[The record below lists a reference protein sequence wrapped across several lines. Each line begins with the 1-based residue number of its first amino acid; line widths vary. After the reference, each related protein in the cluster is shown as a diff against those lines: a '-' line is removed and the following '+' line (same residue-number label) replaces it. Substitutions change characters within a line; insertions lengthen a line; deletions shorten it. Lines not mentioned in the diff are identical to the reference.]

1 MTIETRSTIELS
13 DVIACEFVCNKC
25 KTKTVRLLNADFN
38 LPGTCGNC
46 KNIWLTEG
54 QESNDL
60 RIFLNLLQRYAAG
73 VRPFTLRLEI
83 KHLAVGII
91 NSSAS
96 REGV

>member
-13 DVIACEFVCNKC
+13 DVVACEFVCNKC

-38 LPGTCGNC
+38 LPGMCGNC
-46 KNIWLTEG
+46 QNTWLTEG

-73 VRPFTLRLEI
+73 PRPFTLRLEI
-83 KHLAVGII
+83 KDLAGGVMA
-91 NSSAS
+91 SSAS
-96 REGV
+96 REAI